1 MKYFAVL
8 LLSALLLLGQAPK
21 PAPAKQAPPRP
32 QSSKPLTSGPAL
44 PDAED
49 VGARIT
55 LDVTRVNM
63 LFTVSDKKGRFVTD
77 LKRDDFE
84 IIESKK
90 KQAIQEF
97 TAETDLPLRL
107 AILVDTSNSI
117 RDRFKFIQ
125 EAATDF
131 VNTVVRAQQDR
142 AVVVSF
148 DTSAELVT
156 DLTDDTAALGKA
168 IRNLRPGGGTALYDA
183 IFFACRDKL
192 MRDQPRDKFRRALV
206 VLSDGEDNQSH
217 WTREQSLEMAQ
228 KADAVIY
235 AISTNISNI
244 ETNGDKVLRRLAAE
258 TGGQAF
264 FPFKAQDLSQSFE
277 NIANELRHQYNVLYR
292 PDPLKTDGLYH
303 TVDIRVK
310 DRKELVVRARHGYYA
325 PTLP

>member
-1 MKYFAVL
+1 MKYAFVFLLFAVSL
-8 LLSALLLLGQAPK
+8 WAQTPAKDSGAKQ
-21 PAPAKQAPPRP
+21 PAPAKPAPRAQAA
-32 QSSKPLTSGPAL
+32 KPVT
-44 PDAED
+44 PDESAP
-49 VGARIT
+49 IT

-77 LKRDDFE
+77 LKKDDFE

-90 KQAIQEF
+90 KQMIQEF

-117 RDRFKFIQ
+117 RERFKFIQ
-125 EAATDF
+125 EAANDF
-131 VNTVVRAQQDR
+131 ITAVVRSGQDK

-148 DTSAELVT
+148 DTTAELVA
-156 DLTDDTAALGKA
+156 DLTDDVALLSKA
-168 IRNLRPGGGTALYDA
+168 VRNLRPGGGTALYDA
-183 IFFACRDKL
+183 IYFACRDKL
-192 MRDQPRDKFRRALV
+192 MQDQPRDKFRRALV
-206 VLSDGEDNQSH
+206 LLSDGEDNQSR
-217 WTREQSLEMAQ
+217 WTREQALEMAQ
-228 KADAVIY
+228 KADVVIY
-235 AISTNISNI
+235 AISTNISSI
-244 ETNGDKVLRRLAAE
+244 ETPGDKVLRRLSGE

-292 PDPLKTDGLYH
+292 PDPIKTDGLYH